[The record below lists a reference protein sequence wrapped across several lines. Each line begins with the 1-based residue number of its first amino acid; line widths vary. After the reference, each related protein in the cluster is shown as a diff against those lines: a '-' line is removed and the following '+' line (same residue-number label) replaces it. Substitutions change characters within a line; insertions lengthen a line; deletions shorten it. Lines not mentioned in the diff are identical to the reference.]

1 MSRTKERIQ
10 NFILFITDALCMV
23 LAYYLSGYFWL
34 QVYKGFAEVTMRDQ
48 LHDNVFTVAVAYVV
62 MILLYTEAPNFTAR
76 GRFRELM
83 AVIKK
88 NMTFAGVIAVYEL
101 LRRKQEYFPRG
112 VYVLTIVIATLL
124 MWIIRMIVKS
134 ILLHRGQGRSALRM
148 IAITTRARAE
158 KFLEQRNEREDWM
171 RKLSGLIIVDED
183 MVGQE
188 IQGVPVVSNQDKM
201 MDYILQEIADEVYL
215 DLGPEKR
222 DKLQTLVLAL
232 EDMGV
237 TVHLKLDVLELFD
250 NFDMTMSRMNGNMV
264 ATFAHRIYPYKK
276 LVIKR
281 VFDFIGGLVGTL
293 IMFVFLIFVG
303 PAIKLESKGP
313 IFFKQKRVGKGGR
326 YFYIY
331 KFRSMY
337 MDAEE
342 RKKELM
348 AQNEMDGLMFKMKD
362 DPRITKVGKFIRKTS
377 IDELPQFIN
386 VLKGD
391 MSLVGTR
398 PPTVNEFKEYEGH
411 HRRRLTMKPGITGM
425 WQAYGRNTVQD
436 FEDVVRMDCQY
447 IDNWSLGLDLKILFR
462 TVITVFTDG
471 GQ

>member
-1 MSRTKERIQ
+1 MNQTKERIQ
-10 NFILFITDALCMV
+10 NFILFITDALCMIA
-23 LAYYLSGYFWL
+23 AYYLSGYFWL
-34 QVYKGFAEVTMRDQ
+34 QVYKGFDELAMKGQ
-48 LHDNVFTVAVAYVV
+48 LKDNVFTVAIAYIV
-62 MILLYTEAPNFTAR
+62 MIVLYTEAPNFTGR
-76 GRFRELM
+76 GVFRELI

-88 NMTFAGVIAVYEL
+88 NLIYGGVIAVYEL
-101 LRRKQEYFPRG
+101 LRRKKEYFPRG
-112 VYVLTIVIATLL
+112 VYILTIAIAALL
-124 MWIIRMIVKS
+124 MWIIRLIIKR
-134 ILLHRGQGRSALRM
+134 ILVRRSHGRSALSM
-148 IAITTRARAE
+148 IAITTKERAE
-158 KFLEQRNEREDWM
+158 QFLANRNEREDWM
-171 RKLSGLIIVDED
+171 RKLTSLIIVDQD

-188 IQGVPVVSNQDKM
+188 ILGVPVVSNEAGM

-215 DLGPEKR
+215 DLGPENR
-222 DKLQTLVLAL
+222 DKLQNVVLAL

-237 TVHLKLDVLELFD
+237 TVHLKLDVLELFEG
-250 NFDMTMSRMNGNMV
+250 FDMTMGRMNGNMV

-281 VFDFIGGLVGTL
+281 VFDFFGGLVGTL
-293 IMFVFLIFVG
+293 IMLIATIFVA
-303 PAIKLESKGP
+303 PAIKIESKGP

-337 MDAEE
+337 IDAEE

-436 FEDVVRMDCQY
+436 FEDVVKMDCEY
-447 IDNWSLGLDLKILFR
+447 IDNWGLGLDLKILFK

>member
-1 MSRTKERIQ
+1 MNRTKERIQ
-10 NFILFITDALCMV
+10 NFILFITDAFCV
-23 LAYYLSGYFWL
+23 LGAYFLSGYLWL
-34 QVYKGFAEVTMRDQ
+34 GLYKGYNEARMQPRIVEKLVTVM
-48 LHDNVFTVAVAYVV
+48 VAYIVLV
-62 MILLYTEAPNFTAR
+62 LIYSESQNFTGR
-76 GRFRELM
+76 GKLREIA

-88 NMTFAGVIAVYEL
+88 NVVFACVIAVCEL
-101 LRRKQEYFPRG
+101 LRPTSKYFPRG
-112 VYVLTIVIATLL
+112 VFVLMLVFATVF
-124 MWIIRMIVKS
+124 MWITRLIVKNV
-134 ILLHRGQGRSALRM
+134 LLHRGKGKN
-148 IAITTRARAE
+148 AITMMMITTKERAQGYIA
-158 KFLEQRNEREDWM
+158 KMNTREDWM
-171 RKLSGLIIVDED
+171 RNLVGLILVDVD
-183 MVGQE
+183 MVGQSVLD
-188 IQGVPVVSNQDKM
+188 VPVVANCENM
-201 MDYILQEIADEVYL
+201 LDYIRREIADEVFV
-215 DLGPEKR
+215 DLGP
-222 DKLQTLVLAL
+222 DKKEQLPQLVEQL

-237 TVHLKLDVLELFD
+237 TVHLKVDILELFD
-250 NFDMTMSRMNGNMV
+250 GYDMTMGSMNGSAV
-264 ATFAHRIYPYKK
+264 ATFAHRIYPYKM
-276 LVIKR
+276 LAIKR
-281 VFDFIGGLVGTL
+281 VIDIVGGLVGMV
-293 IMFVFLIFVG
+293 IMGIAFIFVA
-303 PAIKLESKGP
+303 PAIKIESPGP

-377 IDELPQFIN
+377 IYELPQFIN

-411 HRRRLTMKPGITGM
+411 HKRRLTMRPGITGM

-436 FEDVVRMDCQY
+436 FEDVVRMDCEY
-447 IDNWSLGLDLKILFR
+447 IDNWSLWLDFKILCK
-462 TVITVFTDG
+462 TVVTVFTDG